1 MDSKYLITKSGGF
14 VSEDDLYHWG
24 IKGMKWGVRRY
35 QNPDG
40 SLTTAGRKR
49 YMNPDGTLNEKGKKK
64 FGGKEAGGESS
75 IATPSASKRASDM
88 SDADLQARVN
98 RLRNEDAYRDLS
110 KKLGY
115 DEPKTELDIQIAQM
129 EKQKKYLELQRDINN
144 LTPKKV
150 SKGKKLI
157 ETLMNKV
164 IEPAATSAG
173 KKLLEQ
179 YLTDKGLEKLK
190 KKADETKDKVDKSK
204 ERVEKKEEK
213 KARREAEKAER
224 SHYSKENASFMR
236 SKSKY
241 NRDSD
246 SRFRDRVNNMQDE
259 FGFDD
264 DHRRS
269 NRSGKKSEI
278 PYATDV
284 EVIPPK
290 PKYSGNSSSSSGVVY
305 DSYTLPRT
313 MLESPVTS
321 ITTTRNTSS
330 GSSYVSQYRSTPVS
344 SLPSPNISGYLP
356 APKDDDD

>member
-1 MDSKYLITKSGGF
+1 MDSKYIITKSGGF
-14 VSEDDLYHWG
+14 VNEDSLYHWG

-35 QNPDG
+35 QNADG
-40 SLTTAGRKR
+40 SLTAAGKKR
-49 YMNPDGTLNEKGKKK
+49 YLNPDGSLNEKGKKK
-64 FGGKEAGGESS
+64 FGDKEPGGESS
-75 IATPSASKRASDM
+75 GSSKSSSATPSASKRTSDM

-115 DEPKTELDIQIAQM
+115 DEPHTELDIKIAQM

-150 SKGKKLI
+150 SKGKKLM

-190 KKADETKDKVDKSK
+190 KKTDEIKDKVDKSE

-213 KARREAEKAER
+213 KARKEAEKSSKEAER
-224 SHYSKENASFMR
+224 KAYKDYR
-236 SKSKY
+236 K
-241 NRDSD
+241 
-246 SRFRDRVNNMQDE
+246 DE
-259 FGFDD
+259 KQSGRYDPDD
-264 DHRRS
+264 P
-269 NRSGKKSEI
+269 I
-278 PYATDV
+278 
-284 EVIPPK
+284 
-290 PKYSGNSSSSSGVVY
+290 
-305 DSYTLPRT
+305 
-313 MLESPVTS
+313 TS

-330 GSSYVSQYRSTPVS
+330 GSSYVSNYRNTPVS
-344 SLPSPNISGYLP
+344 ALPSPNISGYLP

>member
-1 MDSKYLITKSGGF
+1 MDSKYLITKSGAF

-64 FGGKEAGGESS
+64 FGDKESGGESS
-75 IATPSASKRASDM
+75 DSSKSSSSTPSAAKIASDM

-129 EKQKKYLELQRDINN
+129 EKQKRYLELQRDINN

-150 SKGKKLI
+150 SKGKKLM

-179 YLTDKGLEKLK
+179 YLTDKGMEKLK
-190 KKADETKDKVDKSK
+190 KKADEVKDKVDKSK

-213 KARREAEKAER
+213 KARKEAEKA
-224 SHYSKENASFMR
+224 SKEAERKSDKDYRKAEKQSSRYDPDDPNRYSVEGEGAS
-236 SKSKY
+236 
-241 NRDSD
+241 
-246 SRFRDRVNNMQDE
+246 SRPKTNNT
-259 FGFDD
+259 G
-264 DHRRS
+264 R
-269 NRSGKKSEI
+269 
-278 PYATDV
+278 
-284 EVIPPK
+284 PK
-290 PKYSGNSSSSSGVVY
+290 SSSVIDTTAGPIR
-305 DSYTLPRT
+305 YTDLPV
-313 MLESPVTS
+313 PIV
-321 ITTTRNTSS
+321 TTTRNVSS
-330 GSSYVSQYRSTPVS
+330 GSSYVSQYRNTPIS
-344 SLPSPNISGYLP
+344 DLPSPNISGYLP
-356 APKDDDD
+356 APKDDD

>member
-14 VSEDDLYHWG
+14 IGEDDLYHWG

-35 QNPDG
+35 QNADG
-40 SLTTAGRKR
+40 SLTSAGRKR

-64 FGGKEAGGESS
+64 FGDKDPGGESS
-75 IATPSASKRASDM
+75 VYSKSSSATQSESKRASDM

-150 SKGKKLI
+150 SKGKKFM

-179 YLTDKGLEKLK
+179 YLTDKGMEKLK
-190 KKADETKDKVDKSK
+190 KKADEVKDKVDKSK

-213 KARREAEKAER
+213 KARKEAEKA
-224 SHYSKENASFMR
+224 SKEAER
-236 SKSKY
+236 KSDKDY
-241 NRDSD
+241 RKAEKQSGRYD
-246 SRFRDRVNNMQDE
+246 QD
-259 FGFDD
+259 D
-264 DHRRS
+264 S
-269 NRSGKKSEI
+269 NRSIE
-278 PYATDV
+278 YTDR
-284 EVIPPK
+284 PA
-290 PKYSGNSSSSSGVVY
+290 
-305 DSYTLPRT
+305 
-313 MLESPVTS
+313 TS
-321 ITTTRNTSS
+321 ITTTRNVSS
-330 GSSYVSQYRSTPVS
+330 GSSYVSNYSHMPVS
-344 SLPSPNISGYLP
+344 ALPSPNISGYLP

>member
-14 VSEDDLYHWG
+14 VGEDDLYHWG

-40 SLTTAGRKR
+40 SLTSAGRKR

-64 FGGKEAGGESS
+64 FGDKEPGGESS
-75 IATPSASKRASDM
+75 VYSKSSSATQSASKRVSDM

-115 DEPKTELDIQIAQM
+115 DEPRTELDIQIAQM

-150 SKGKKLI
+150 SKGKKLMK
-157 ETLMNKV
+157 TLLNKV

-179 YLTDKGLEKLK
+179 YLTDKGMEKLK
-190 KKADETKDKVDKSK
+190 KKADEVKDKVDKSK

-213 KARREAEKAER
+213 KSRKEAERKSNKDYR
-224 SHYSKENASFMR
+224 KNKKQSRRYDQDDFNRYS
-236 SKSKY
+236 
-241 NRDSD
+241 
-246 SRFRDRVNNMQDE
+246 
-259 FGFDD
+259 
-264 DHRRS
+264 
-269 NRSGKKSEI
+269 
-278 PYATDV
+278 AT
-284 EVIPPK
+284 
-290 PKYSGNSSSSSGVVY
+290 N
-305 DSYTLPRT
+305 
-313 MLESPVTS
+313 
-321 ITTTRNTSS
+321 ITTTRNVSS
-330 GSSYVSQYRSTPVS
+330 GSSYVSNYSHTPVS
-344 SLPSPNISGYLP
+344 ALPSPNISGYLP

>member
-64 FGGKEAGGESS
+64 FGGKEPGGESS
-75 IATPSASKRASDM
+75 GSSKSSSATSSASKIASDM

-150 SKGKKLI
+150 SKGKKLM

-190 KKADETKDKVDKSK
+190 KKADEVKDKVDKSK

-213 KARREAEKAER
+213 KARKEAEKA
-224 SHYSKENASFMR
+224 SKEAERKSDKDYRKAEKQSGRYDPDDPNRYSVEGEGASFR
-236 SKSKY
+236 PKT
-241 NRDSD
+241 
-246 SRFRDRVNNMQDE
+246 NNT
-259 FGFDD
+259 G
-264 DHRRS
+264 R
-269 NRSGKKSEI
+269 
-278 PYATDV
+278 
-284 EVIPPK
+284 PK
-290 PKYSGNSSSSSGVVY
+290 SSSVIDTTSGAIE
-305 DSYTLPRT
+305 YTDR
-313 MLESPVTS
+313 PVTS
-321 ITTTRNTSS
+321 ITTTRNVSS
-330 GSSYVSQYRSTPVS
+330 GSSYVSQYRNTPIS
-344 SLPSPNISGYLP
+344 DLPSPNISGYLP

>member
-1 MDSKYLITKSGGF
+1 MDSKYIITKSGGF
-14 VSEDDLYHWG
+14 INEDSLYHWG

-40 SLTTAGRKR
+40 SLTSTGRKR
-49 YMNPDGTLNEKGKKK
+49 YTNSDGTLNKKGKKK
-64 FGGKEAGGESS
+64 FGDKEPGGESS
-75 IATPSASKRASDM
+75 GSSKSSSVTPSASKRASDM

-115 DEPKTELDIQIAQM
+115 DEPKTEIDIQIAQM

-144 LTPKKV
+144 LTPKKI
-150 SKGKKLI
+150 SKGKKLM

-190 KKADETKDKVDKSK
+190 KKTDEIKDKVDKSK

-213 KARREAEKAER
+213 KARKEAEKA
-224 SHYSKENASFMR
+224 SKEAERKTYKDYRKDKKQSGR
-236 SKSKY
+236 Y
-241 NRDSD
+241 DPDDPNRY
-246 SRFRDRVNNMQDE
+246 RVEGEGTSYRPKTNNT
-259 FGFDD
+259 G
-264 DHRRS
+264 RS
-269 NRSGKKSEI
+269 NTSSVIDTTSGPIE
-278 PYATDV
+278 YTD
-284 EVIPPK
+284 
-290 PKYSGNSSSSSGVVY
+290 
-305 DSYTLPRT
+305 R
-313 MLESPVTS
+313 PVTS

-330 GSSYVSQYRSTPVS
+330 GSSYVSNYRNTPVS
-344 SLPSPNISGYLP
+344 ALPSPNISGYLP

>member
-14 VSEDDLYHWG
+14 VGEDDLYHWG

-35 QNPDG
+35 QNTDG
-40 SLTTAGRKR
+40 SLTSAGRKR

-64 FGGKEAGGESS
+64 FGDKESGGESS
-75 IATPSASKRASDM
+75 GSSKSSSSTPSVSKIASDM

-150 SKGKKLI
+150 SKGKKLM

-179 YLTDKGLEKLK
+179 YLTDKGMEKLK
-190 KKADETKDKVDKSK
+190 KKADEVKDKVDKSK

-213 KARREAEKAER
+213 KARKEAEKA
-224 SHYSKENASFMR
+224 SKEAERKSDKDYRKAEKQSGRYDPDDPNRYSVEGEGAS
-236 SKSKY
+236 
-241 NRDSD
+241 
-246 SRFRDRVNNMQDE
+246 SR
-259 FGFDD
+259 
-264 DHRRS
+264 
-269 NRSGKKSEI
+269 
-278 PYATDV
+278 
-284 EVIPPK
+284 PK
-290 PKYSGNSSSSSGVVY
+290 SSSVIGTNFSV
-305 DSYTLPRT
+305 
-313 MLESPVTS
+313 
-321 ITTTRNTSS
+321 
-330 GSSYVSQYRSTPVS
+330 
-344 SLPSPNISGYLP
+344 
-356 APKDDDD
+356 

>member
-14 VSEDDLYHWG
+14 IGEDDLYHWG

-40 SLTTAGRKR
+40 SLTSAGRKR

-75 IATPSASKRASDM
+75 SATPSASKRASDM

-150 SKGKKLI
+150 SKGKKLM

-190 KKADETKDKVDKSK
+190 KKADEAKDKADKSK

-213 KARREAEKAER
+213 KARREAEKA
-224 SHYSKENASFMR
+224 SKEAERKSDKDYRKDEKQSGRYDPDDPNRYSVEGEGASSR
-236 SKSKY
+236 PKTNNTGASNKSSVIDTTAGPTIY
-241 NRDSD
+241 
-246 SRFRDRVNNMQDE
+246 
-259 FGFDD
+259 
-264 DHRRS
+264 
-269 NRSGKKSEI
+269 
-278 PYATDV
+278 TD
-284 EVIPPK
+284 
-290 PKYSGNSSSSSGVVY
+290 
-305 DSYTLPRT
+305 
-313 MLESPVTS
+313 MPVTS
-321 ITTTRNTSS
+321 ITTTRNVSS
-330 GSSYVSQYRSTPVS
+330 GSFYVSNYSSTPIRE
-344 SLPSPNISGYLP
+344 LPSPNISGYLP

>member
-64 FGGKEAGGESS
+64 FGNKESGGESS
-75 IATPSASKRASDM
+75 GSSKTSSSTPSAAKIASDM
-88 SDADLQARVN
+88 SDSDLQARVN

-129 EKQKKYLELQRDINN
+129 EKQKKYLELQRDIKN
-144 LTPKKV
+144 LTPKKI
-150 SKGKKLI
+150 SKGKKLM

-179 YLTDKGLEKLK
+179 YLTDKGMEKLK
-190 KKADETKDKVDKSK
+190 KKADEVKDKVDKSK

-213 KARREAEKAER
+213 KARKEAERKSDKDYRKAEKQSGR
-224 SHYSKENASFMR
+224 YDQDDPNRYSVEGEGAS
-236 SKSKY
+236 
-241 NRDSD
+241 
-246 SRFRDRVNNMQDE
+246 SRPKTNNT
-259 FGFDD
+259 G
-264 DHRRS
+264 R
-269 NRSGKKSEI
+269 
-278 PYATDV
+278 
-284 EVIPPK
+284 PK
-290 PKYSGNSSSSSGVVY
+290 SSSVIDTTAGPIR
-305 DSYTLPRT
+305 YTDLPV
-313 MLESPVTS
+313 PIV
-321 ITTTRNTSS
+321 TTTRNVSS
-330 GSSYVSQYRSTPVS
+330 GSSYVSQYRNTPIS
-344 SLPSPNISGYLP
+344 DLPSPNISGYLP

>member
-64 FGGKEAGGESS
+64 FGDKESGGESS
-75 IATPSASKRASDM
+75 GSSKSSSSTPSAAKIASDM

-129 EKQKKYLELQRDINN
+129 EKQKRYLELQRDINN

-150 SKGKKLI
+150 SKGKKLM

-179 YLTDKGLEKLK
+179 YLTDKGMEKLK
-190 KKADETKDKVDKSK
+190 KKADEVKDKVDKSK

-213 KARREAEKAER
+213 KARKEAEKA
-224 SHYSKENASFMR
+224 SKEAERKSDKDYRKDEKQSGRYDPDDPNRYSVEGEGASSR
-236 SKSKY
+236 PKTNNTGASNKSSVIDTTAGPTIY
-241 NRDSD
+241 
-246 SRFRDRVNNMQDE
+246 
-259 FGFDD
+259 
-264 DHRRS
+264 
-269 NRSGKKSEI
+269 
-278 PYATDV
+278 TD
-284 EVIPPK
+284 I
-290 PKYSGNSSSSSGVVY
+290 
-305 DSYTLPRT
+305 
-313 MLESPVTS
+313 PVTS
-321 ITTTRNTSS
+321 ITTTRNVSS
-330 GSSYVSQYRSTPVS
+330 GSSYVSQYRNMPISD
-344 SLPSPNISGYLP
+344 LPSPNISGYLP

>member
-35 QNPDG
+35 QNSDG

-64 FGGKEAGGESS
+64 FGDKESGGESS
-75 IATPSASKRASDM
+75 SSTPSASKIASDM

-129 EKQKKYLELQRDINN
+129 EKQKKYLELQRDIKN

-150 SKGKKLI
+150 SKGKKLM

-190 KKADETKDKVDKSK
+190 KKTDEVKDKVDKSK

-213 KARREAEKAER
+213 KARKEAEKA
-224 SHYSKENASFMR
+224 SKEAERKSDKDYRKAEKQSGRYDPDDPNRYSVEGEGASSIPKTNSTGR
-236 SKSKY
+236 SKSSSVI
-241 NRDSD
+241 DTT
-246 SRFRDRVNNMQDE
+246 
-259 FGFDD
+259 
-264 DHRRS
+264 
-269 NRSGKKSEI
+269 SGPI
-278 PYATDV
+278 RYTD
-284 EVIPPK
+284 
-290 PKYSGNSSSSSGVVY
+290 
-305 DSYTLPRT
+305 LPV
-313 MLESPVTS
+313 PIV
-321 ITTTRNTSS
+321 TTTRNVSS
-330 GSSYVSQYRSTPVS
+330 GSSYVSQYRNTPIS
-344 SLPSPNISGYLP
+344 ELPSPNISGYLP
-356 APKDDDD
+356 APKDDD